1 METTMNKLK
10 VYKNEVFEEK
20 IEKDIELIARY
31 IADTSP
37 FDNLK
42 ITDEFDNLILST
54 IGFYLDYVYDVQFR
68 NRLVNVLVP
77 MQMSSE

>member
-1 METTMNKLK
+1 METTLNKLK
-10 VYKNEVFEEK
+10 VYKNNIFEEK
-20 IEKDIELIARY
+20 IENDIEVIARY
-31 IADTSP
+31 VVDTSP

-54 IGFYLDYVYDVQFR
+54 IGFYLDYVYERKFR

>member
-1 METTMNKLK
+1 METTTNKLK

-31 IADTSP
+31 VADTSP

-54 IGFYLDYVYDVQFR
+54 IGFCLDYVYDVQFR

>member
-1 METTMNKLK
+1 MNKLK

-31 IADTSP
+31 VADTSP

>member
-1 METTMNKLK
+1 MNKLK
-10 VYKNEVFEEK
+10 IYKNEVFEEK

-31 IADTSP
+31 VADTSP

-42 ITDEFDNLILST
+42 ITDGFDNLILST

-68 NRLVNVLVP
+68 NRLANVLVP

>member
-1 METTMNKLK
+1 METSLNKLR
-10 VYKNEVFEEK
+10 VYKNDRFEEK
-20 IEKDIELIARY
+20 IENDIEVIARY
-31 IADTSP
+31 VADTSP
-37 FDNLK
+37 FDKLK

>member
-1 METTMNKLK
+1 MNKLK
-10 VYKNEVFEEK
+10 VYRNEVFEEK

-31 IADTSP
+31 VADTSP

-54 IGFYLDYVYDVQFR
+54 IGCYLDYVYDVQFR

>member
-31 IADTSP
+31 VADTSP

-42 ITDEFDNLILST
+42 ITDEFDNLIL
-54 IGFYLDYVYDVQFR
+54 YKDQLVRLFR
-68 NRLVNVLVP
+68 EFCQN
-77 MQMSSE
+77 

>member
-31 IADTSP
+31 VADTSP

>member
-1 METTMNKLK
+1 MNKLK
-10 VYKNEVFEEK
+10 IYKNEVFEEK
-20 IEKDIELIARY
+20 IENDIELIARY

-68 NRLVNVLVP
+68 NRLVNILVP

>member
-31 IADTSP
+31 VADTSP

-54 IGFYLDYVYDVQFR
+54 IGFYLGYVYDVQFR

>member
-1 METTMNKLK
+1 MEKRLNELK
-10 VYKNEVFEEK
+10 VYKNNVFAEK
-20 IEKDIELIARY
+20 IENDIEVIARY

-37 FDNLK
+37 MDRLK

-68 NRLVNVLVP
+68 NHLVNVLVP

>member
-1 METTMNKLK
+1 MNKLK

-20 IEKDIELIARY
+20 IEKDIELIAKY
-31 IADTSP
+31 VADTSP